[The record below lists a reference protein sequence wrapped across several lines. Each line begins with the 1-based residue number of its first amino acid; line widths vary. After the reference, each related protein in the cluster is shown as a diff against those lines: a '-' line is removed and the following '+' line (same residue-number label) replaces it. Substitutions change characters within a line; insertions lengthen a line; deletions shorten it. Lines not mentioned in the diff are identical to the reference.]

1 MCLSTVFVLGE
12 GGELQEVC
20 GYVSSA
26 VVGEGKVTFVD
37 IMGAETVVE
46 GSIASVDLVE
56 NKIYVDQRVLAAA
69 V

>member
-1 MCLSTVFVLGE
+1 MCLSTVFVMGE
-12 GGELQEVC
+12 SGPEELC

-26 VVGEGKVTFVD
+26 VVGDGTVTFVD

-56 NKIYVDQRVLAAA
+56 NKIFVEPRALAA
-69 V
+69 VV